1 LKKIIIIGIVAFVI
15 GILIAFYS
23 EGFFRKQIQELYQ
36 WSTSNRIHFVGK
48 NFYIFGN
55 GFHYLS
61 FGLTFSLFVLTN
73 WNKKTNLIIKNGILT
88 LLIFG
93 IVLFGI
99 SVLDANMKIIECT
112 DCNDGIRKLHWN
124 EIKYGNILGISSIL
138 SIIPSGIMLLRERKK
153 EELEKDK
160 RNKKYKASVQ
170 QRLYLIA

>member
-1 LKKIIIIGIVAFVI
+1 LKKRIIIGIVAFVI

-36 WSTSNRIHFVGK
+36 WATSNGIQFVGK

-73 WNKKTNLIIKNGILT
+73 WNKKRNLIIKNGILT

-99 SVLDANMKIIECT
+99 SVLDANLKIIECT
-112 DCNDGIRKLHWN
+112 ACDDGIRKLHWN

-138 SIIPSGIMLLRERKK
+138 SIIPSGILLIKK
-153 EELEKDK
+153 WKKDVVGK
-160 RNKKYKASVQ
+160 RQ
-170 QRLYLIA
+170 TE